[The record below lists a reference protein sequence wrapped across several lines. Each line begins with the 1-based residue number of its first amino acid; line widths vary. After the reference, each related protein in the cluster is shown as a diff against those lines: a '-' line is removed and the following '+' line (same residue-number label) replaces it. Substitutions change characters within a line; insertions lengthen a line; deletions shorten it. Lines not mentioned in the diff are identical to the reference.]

1 MSGPAH
7 AGLYLPQVRME
18 FAEIERRVRAAEE
31 AGFHSA
37 WFIDHLAPP
46 AGRGLDMLDAWTV
59 ATAVA
64 MRTERLRIGHLVLCA
79 EFRHPALLAKMAA
92 SLDVVSGGRLDL
104 GLGWGSVAA
113 ELADYG
119 FPDPGP
125 AARAARL
132 AEEIDLL
139 RLLWTG
145 EPVDFDGAHW
155 TLRDAV
161 CRPRPV
167 AGRVPIHLGGAGPR
181 LTMPLVAGKADWW
194 NCPSTAADRLA
205 ELRPAAGA
213 ARVSVQ
219 HPIGLAASAAAREE
233 VAATARRRFGAWGGV
248 ITGTPDE
255 VAAALSRERAA
266 GAELFVCQFHD
277 FGTPE
282 TIRLFAE
289 EVLPALQGPVTAKE
303 HGE

>member
-1 MSGPAH
+1 MTDRVK
-7 AGLYLPQVRME
+7 AGLFLPQVRMD
-18 FAEIERRVRAAEE
+18 FATIERRVRTAEE

-37 WFIDHLAPP
+37 WFVDHLAPP
-46 AGRGLDMLDAWTV
+46 GDRRLDMLDAWTV

-64 MRTERLRIGHLVLCA
+64 MRTERLRVGHLVLCA
-79 EFRHPALLAKMAA
+79 EFRHPAVLAKMAA
-92 SLDVVSGGRLDL
+92 SLDVLSGGRFEL
-104 GLGWGSVAA
+104 GLGWGSVAE
-113 ELADYG
+113 ELTAYG
-119 FPDPGP
+119 FADPGP

-132 AEEIDLL
+132 AETIDLV

-167 AGRVPIHLGGAGPR
+167 AGRVPIHIGGAGPK
-181 LTMPLVAGKADWW
+181 LTMPLVAGRADWW

-205 ELRPAAGA
+205 ELRPSAGE
-213 ARVSVQ
+213 ARISVQ
-219 HPIGLAASAAAREE
+219 HPIGLAASSAARGE
-233 VAATARRRFGAWGGV
+233 VVETARRRFGAWGGV
-248 ITGTPDE
+248 IAGTPDE
-255 VAAALSRERAA
+255 VAAALSRERDA

-289 EVLPALQGPVTAKE
+289 EVLPALE
-303 HGE
+303 

>member
-1 MSGPAH
+1 MTQAL
-7 AGLYLPQVRME
+7 AGLYLPQIRMD
-18 FAEIERRVRAAEE
+18 FAAIERRARVAEE

-46 AGRGLDMLDAWTV
+46 AARELDLLDAWTV

-64 MRTERLRIGHLVLCA
+64 MRTERLHVGHLVLCA
-79 EFRHPALLAKMAA
+79 ELRHPAVLAKMAA
-92 SLDVVSGGRLDL
+92 SLDAVSGGRLEL
-104 GLGWGSVAA
+104 GLGWGSVAK
-113 ELADYG
+113 ELTDYG
-119 FPDPGP
+119 FTDPGP
-125 AARAARL
+125 AERAGRL
-132 AEEIDLL
+132 AETIDIL

-161 CRPRPV
+161 CRPRPA
-167 AGRVPIHLGGAGPR
+167 AGRVPIHIGGAGRR
-181 LTMPLVAGKADWW
+181 LTLPLAAERADWW
-194 NCPSTAADRLA
+194 NCPSSAADRLA
-205 ELRPAAGA
+205 ELRPSVGS

-219 HPIGLAASAAAREE
+219 HPIGLAASSAARDE
-233 VAATARRRFGAWGGV
+233 VAETARRRFGAWGGV
-248 ITGTPDE
+248 VTGTPDE
-255 VAAALSRERAA
+255 VAAALARERDA

-289 EVLPALQGPVTAKE
+289 EVLPALDRPATPERRGT
-303 HGE
+303 